1 MVLNFH
7 NIKQMLQNNEL
18 SWASLESTLKESHTD
33 DETIKKVQS
42 LFNMIDA
49 NRSRTIS
56 LQEWENVYGILNN
69 MDSDGNGEI
78 SDEEFNNAQED
89 NMFKQFGNKA
99 LNTFLNTAVQM
110 DKNASN
116 PLAASISGGGGQFF
130 SA

>member
-49 NRSRTIS
+49 NRSQTIS

-116 PLAASISGGGGQFF
+116 PLAASISGGQFF